1 MQSQYDRDRPE
12 QERAIVMGRAGLP
25 LTSAQVELILL
36 QAERKIEIEAASNG

>member
-25 LTSAQVELILL
+25 LTQTQVDLVLL
-36 QAERKIEIEAASNG
+36 QAERKIAIEQGAR